1 MFCFHDFLG
10 VSCIPLT
17 CILSRFCLLICS
29 FTILKVLLRKEV
41 HSEQLL
47 WNRSVDQIHK
57 HVLSPSEPLL
67 PSPSSEWRGRF
78 GKVEFFP
85 QTDAQLSQR
94 SGTWTQ
100 SVPTVHH
107 CYPNVSSRFFFL
119 PDTLLG
125 GNEIVLS
132 ALSFSSAPAVY
143 SQQLFTTICSS
154 KNTLT
159 STFLNWKIHQLV
171 FRIRYCMYFEL
182 GRWHCHFRLQTPRI
196 SIAMTKS

>member
-57 HVLSPSEPLL
+57 HVLSPSEPL
-67 PSPSSEWRGRF
+67 PSPSSVWRGRF

-85 QTDAQLSQR
+85 QTDAQLNQR

-100 SVPTVHH
+100 SVLTVHH
-107 CYPNVSSRFFFL
+107 CYPNVSSRFFFFQIHSWEEMRLFWVPYPLVL
-119 PDTLLG
+119 PQRSIPS
-125 GNEIVLS
+125 NCS
-132 ALSFSSAPAVY
+132 
-143 SQQLFTTICSS
+143 QLFAHP
-154 KNTLT
+154 
-159 STFLNWKIHQLV
+159 KIPWL
-171 FRIRYCMYFEL
+171 L
-182 GRWHCHFRLQTPRI
+182 L
-196 SIAMTKS
+196 S